1 VGISQPAQNVDK
13 ADLKAY
19 PTLSIFNRKGENKM
33 KWYLLLMGLLCI
45 IFFVLCKEKDYSQT
59 LFLSSQMYFVGYTI
73 VNILERKRK

>member
-1 VGISQPAQNVDK
+1 
-13 ADLKAY
+13 
-19 PTLSIFNRKGENKM
+19 M